1 MNKLDLL
8 RQQIDRA
15 DKKILITLKQRL
27 QIVRKVGVWKKQND
41 IPVLDRKRW
50 QIVLKSKIRLGKKLG
65 LNGMFIKKIYEQIH
79 QEALKIENN
88 P

>member
-65 LNGMFIKKIYEQIH
+65 LNGMFIKKI
-79 QEALKIENN
+79 
-88 P
+88 